1 MGYSRG
7 FVGCILWL
15 LLILLFDIHSDFHKQ
30 MVAKGS
36 ERPYIW
42 NDIQQGN
49 FEERYLSKKEF
60 WRESL
65 REERL

>member
-1 MGYSRG
+1 
-7 FVGCILWL
+7 
-15 LLILLFDIHSDFHKQ
+15 
-30 MVAKGS
+30 
-36 ERPYIW
+36 RPYIW